1 MGRPT
6 TYTMVAPTCPVTST
20 INDIL
25 NNEKKSFV
33 KQSDGPM
40 SLGKTVDGRISG
52 IVPKNTPGKYLKE
65 RENLESNQT
74 RRSSVSHRRSSASS
88 RRSSISSR
96 SAHSASDSYG
106 PELSIL
112 MLPLEPNHVSEAQ
125 DRTQMPDALSNREV
139 DDAGGRTEEM
149 DEVHSAVVQNMGT
162 ESALAPTACEQH
174 KTSRGRRKGS
184 SRRKVVLQNG
194 RGGAFVKNPNKPQRR
209 LLEMPNVVTLGITTS
224 R

>member
-1 MGRPT
+1 
-6 TYTMVAPTCPVTST
+6 MVAPTCPVTST

-25 NNEKKSFV
+25 NNEKKSFL
-33 KQSDGPM
+33 KQSDG
-40 SLGKTVDGRISG
+40 VDGRISG
-52 IVPKNTPGKYLKE
+52 IVRKTTPGKHLKE
-65 RENLESNQT
+65 RQNLESNQT

-106 PELSIL
+106 PELSNL

-125 DRTQMPDALSNREV
+125 DRTQMPDALSNRDV

-149 DEVHSAVVQNMGT
+149 DEVHSAVVQNTGT

-184 SRRKVVLQNG
+184 SRRNQTPPPL
-194 RGGAFVKNPNKPQRR
+194 KPFKA
-209 LLEMPNVVTLGITTS
+209 
-224 R
+224 